1 MTDPYPL
8 RPITDGEFTAWARM
22 IADTYGIDRTEA
34 EIANQRAATEL
45 DRTVAAFEG
54 EAPVGGASLYR
65 RLLTV
70 PGAVLPVAGVATV
83 GVTPTH
89 RRRGILTA
97 MMRRQLTD
105 LHERGAEPVAALRP
119 AEAPIYGRYGY
130 GPATRGN
137 QFRCDK
143 SAMSFRPG
151 VDFGEGSIRLLDR
164 AEARPLI
171 ERVYEEVRTTVVGWP
186 DRQDVHWNVRLYDE
200 PEAREGASRFRF
212 AVHREPDGRATGY
225 ALYRHAEGTV
235 RVEEL
240 AAVSRTAYAALWRF
254 LAGIDLVRWIEYEG
268 ALDDPL
274 PHLLTDPRAAR
285 SWPVD
290 RIWVRLVEVDRALAA
305 RRYAIPLDVVLEV
318 RDEFCPWNTGR
329 YRLRA
334 EGDEAGCER
343 TRAAA
348 DLELGSTELGAA
360 YLGGTTLAS
369 LAAAGQV
376 RELRPGALAR
386 ASTAFRHGREPFYP
400 GGWAFPLY

>member
-8 RPITDGEFTAWARM
+8 RPITDGEFAAWARM

-45 DRTVAAFEG
+45 ERTVAAFDG
-54 EAPVGGASLYR
+54 DAPVGGASLYR

-89 RRRGILTA
+89 RRRGILTS

-105 LHERGAEPVAALRP
+105 LHEQGAEPVAALRP

-151 VDFGEGSIRLLDR
+151 VDFGEGSIRLLD
-164 AEARPLI
+164 AERARPVL
-171 ERVYEEVRTTVVGWP
+171 ERVYDEVRTLMVGWP
-186 DRQDVHWNVRLYDE
+186 DRQDAHWNVRLFDE
-200 PEAREGASRFRF
+200 PEARDGASGFRF

-225 ALYRHAEGTV
+225 ALYRHHEGTV

-240 AAVSRTAYAALWRF
+240 AAVSRTAYAALWRY
-254 LAGIDLVRWIEYEG
+254 LAGIDLAGWIEYEG
-268 ALDDPL
+268 APDEPL

-285 SWPVD
+285 SCPVD
-290 RIWVRLVEVDRALAA
+290 RIWVRLVDVERALAG
-305 RRYAIPLDVVLEV
+305 RRYSVPLEVVLAV
-318 RDEFCPWNTGR
+318 RDAFCPWNTGR

-334 EGDEAGCER
+334 EGEEVSCER
-343 TRAAA
+343 AQAAA
-348 DLELGSTELGAA
+348 DLELTSTELGAA
-360 YLGGTTLAS
+360 YLGGTSLAS
-369 LAAAGQV
+369 LGAAGLV
-376 RELRPGALAR
+376 RERRPGTLAR
-386 ASTAFRHGREPFYP
+386 ASIAFRHDREPFYP